1 MVDVEH
7 HDGHI
12 LVLVVKLPRLVVEL
26 SLHLSF
32 TYSSA
37 LFASSHHSSHQI
49 KRSQVFVLLSMMK
62 SACGE
67 DD

>member
-26 SLHLSF
+26 SLYL
-32 TYSSA
+32 SSA
-37 LFASSHHSSHQI
+37 LFASSHHSGHQI
-49 KRSQVFVLLSMMK
+49 KRSQVFVLLSMTEN
-62 SACGE
+62 ACGE

>member
-1 MVDVEH
+1 MVDVED
-7 HDGHI
+7 HDGHFLI
-12 LVLVVKLPRLVVEL
+12 LVVNLPRLVVEL

-37 LFASSHHSSHQI
+37 LFASSHHSGHQI
-49 KRSQVFVLLSMMK
+49 KRSQVFVLLSMTEN
-62 SACGE
+62 ACGE